1 MQERIFPRL
10 LGEATE
16 HFAPASCSYRVLRS
30 KDTTGRVVV
39 WKQLNVPHSFTL
51 EASFCGP
58 DYGPLQGAHF
68 NTAHLQ
74 QMGAHTYYLAQPLAL
89 TPSPN
94 P

>member
-1 MQERIFPRL
+1 MSPSYHPYVTRLQERIFPRL

-51 EASFCGP
+51 EASYISLYLPVSPYDVPHAFTLEAAFCP
-58 DYGPLQGAHF
+58 P
-68 NTAHLQ
+68 T
-74 QMGAHTYYLAQPLAL
+74 
-89 TPSPN
+89 
-94 P
+94 